1 MVTIE
6 TRYRTLLLFRECLLT
21 MELDKSI
28 LTQKQIR
35 DNSEDLQ
42 SEFLDLKNWEQQM
55 KRKEQEILNERNEQ
69 VFLQINVK

>member
-1 MVTIE
+1 
-6 TRYRTLLLFRECLLT
+6 

-28 LTQKQIR
+28 LMQKQVR

-42 SEFLDLKNWEQQM
+42 SEFLDLKNWEEQM

-69 VFLQINVK
+69 VFLQIENNK